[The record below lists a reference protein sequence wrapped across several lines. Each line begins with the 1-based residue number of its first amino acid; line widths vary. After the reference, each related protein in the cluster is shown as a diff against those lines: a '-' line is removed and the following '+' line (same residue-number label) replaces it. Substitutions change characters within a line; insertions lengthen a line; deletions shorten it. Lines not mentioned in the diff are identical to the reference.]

1 MVLGVGIDL
10 AKIDRIGRSLER
22 FGQRFID
29 RVYTPAEQAFCA
41 DRGQPVRAYALCFAA
56 KEAFSKAIGL
66 GMRGVGWR
74 EIEVH
79 HKASGQPYL
88 VLSGRAKVA
97 AGRLGVKASHLSLS
111 DEAGLA
117 AAMVVLEGG

>member
-1 MVLGVGIDL
+1 MILGVGIDL
-10 AKIDRIGRSLER
+10 AKINRIERSLER

-41 DRGQPVRAYALCFAA
+41 DRGQPVRSYALCFAA

-66 GMRGVGWR
+66 GMRGISWR
-74 EIEVH
+74 EIGVH

-88 VLSGRAKVA
+88 VLSGRAQEV

>member
-1 MVLGVGIDL
+1 MIMGVGVDL

-22 FGQRFID
+22 FDQRFID

-41 DRGQPVRAYALCFAA
+41 GRGQPVRAYALCFAA

-66 GMRGVGWR
+66 GMRGVSWR
-74 EIEVH
+74 EIGVH
-79 HKASGQPYL
+79 HKASGRPYL
-88 VLSGRAKVA
+88 VLSGRTQEVA
-97 AGRLGVKASHLSLS
+97 DRLGVKASHLSLS

>member
-1 MVLGVGIDL
+1 MVLGVGVDL
-10 AKIDRIGRSLER
+10 AKIERIGRSLER

-41 DRGQPVRAYALCFAA
+41 GRGQPVRAYALCFAA

-74 EIEVH
+74 EIEVRH
-79 HKASGQPYL
+79 RTSGQPYL
-88 VLSGRAKVA
+88 VLSGRAKEA
-97 AGRLGVKASHLSLS
+97 AGRLGVRTSHLSQS

-117 AAMVVLEGG
+117 AAIVVLEGG